1 MMTAVTE
8 SMNPLRVSAVEYLN
22 ARPLVHGLEKRDDLF
37 DLRYDVPASCAS
49 QLHDRSVDLGL
60 IPSVEY
66 LHSPDYR
73 IVPNLA
79 VASEGNVASVAL
91 FTTRPVTSLRSVAV
105 DSHSRTSS
113 MLLRILCAE
122 SWEIE
127 PKFVKLRPDLP
138 VMLKRCDAAL
148 VIGDAALFL
157 EYEGQGL
164 EKVDLGDEW
173 TALTS
178 LPFVWALWVGRGDAV
193 KPEHVRALQEA
204 QRSGMDALGD
214 IAARHRPDPNNE
226 EQCEIGEN
234 YLRENVSFTLD
245 DRALKGLK
253 KFYDYAYDQR
263 LVQTSADLRFY
274 ESPGA

>member
-1 MMTAVTE
+1 MMTAATE

-22 ARPLVHGLEKRDDLF
+22 ARPLVHGLEARGDLF
-37 DLRYDVPASCAS
+37 DLRYDVPAKCAS

-66 LHSPDYR
+66 LQSPDYR

-113 MLLRILCAE
+113 MLLRVLCAE

-164 EKVDLGDEW
+164 EKIDLGDEW

-178 LPFVWALWVGRGDAV
+178 LPFVWALWVGRGDAGR
-193 KPEHVRALQEA
+193 PEHLRALQEA
-204 QRSGMDALGD
+204 QRSGIGALRD
-214 IAARHRPDPNNE
+214 IAARHCPDPKNE
-226 EQCEIGEN
+226 EQLEIGEE

-245 DRALKGLK
+245 DRALRGLK

-274 ESPGA
+274 ESPGP